1 MKCFATLIAISVIAA
16 SAAPVE
22 ILAQGSPT
30 SPVAPS
36 PLAPVTG
43 MKPDRTTADAATRK
57 AMRERQAALRQKRA
71 DCRSEARQQKVP
83 LFKRRAFIKNC
94 MSRS

>member
-22 ILAQGSPT
+22 VLAQSPPPG
-30 SPVAPS
+30 PV
-36 PLAPVTG
+36 APVTG
-43 MKPDRTTADAATRK
+43 MKPDRTIAGPAARKATRE
-57 AMRERQAALRQKRA
+57 REAALRQKRA
-71 DCRSEARQQKVP
+71 DCRSQARQQKVP
-83 LFKRRAFIKNC
+83 LLKRRAFIRNC